1 MVREQELVSI
11 PSYNPA
17 HCLAS
22 SGALNIICTQC
33 LFVGRTTEP
42 SLISYYHWWKNRH
55 TQKNKVKNDS
65 SMTIIKKKKNP
76 KAKQYW
82 QNVKKKK
89 KGISV
94 YSVSENVNWCSH

>member
-65 SMTIIKKKKNP
+65 SMTIIKKKTQKLNSIG
-76 KAKQYW
+76 KMW
-82 QNVKKKK
+82 KKKK

>member
-65 SMTIIKKKKNP
+65 SMTIIKKKKKTQKLNSIG
-76 KAKQYW
+76 KMW
-82 QNVKKKK
+82 KKK